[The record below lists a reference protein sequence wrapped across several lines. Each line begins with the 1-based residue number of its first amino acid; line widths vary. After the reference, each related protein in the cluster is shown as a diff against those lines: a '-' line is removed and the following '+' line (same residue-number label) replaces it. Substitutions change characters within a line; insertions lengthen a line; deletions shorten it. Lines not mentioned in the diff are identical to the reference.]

1 MKIIETRLC
10 VYVQYMYCV
19 RKYIISLPLPLSLS
33 PVNMTEFLDDEPQAS
48 IK

>member
-1 MKIIETRLC
+1 MKIIETRLY

-19 RKYIISLPLPLSLS
+19 RKYIISLPLSLS